1 MRCSFGQLYCVTSLT
16 TPTILAHCPGS
27 RPGLEAKQWIVA
39 QPNGGLGMSSNL
51 SSLEFLCFRSEAIYQ
66 RQISLDADFNCDET
80 RTLDPPW
87 VLALVDLDS
96 TRANTL
102 PGDCS
107 VKTRGNR
114 QPAR

>member
-1 MRCSFGQLYCVTSLT
+1 M
-16 TPTILAHCPGS
+16 
-27 RPGLEAKQWIVA
+27 EAKQWIVVK
-39 QPNGGLGMSSNL
+39 PNGGLGMSSNL

-96 TRANTL
+96 TRANTFQGAVQWP
-102 PGDCS
+102 PGGRRDS
-107 VKTRGNR
+107 QERGR
-114 QPAR
+114 D